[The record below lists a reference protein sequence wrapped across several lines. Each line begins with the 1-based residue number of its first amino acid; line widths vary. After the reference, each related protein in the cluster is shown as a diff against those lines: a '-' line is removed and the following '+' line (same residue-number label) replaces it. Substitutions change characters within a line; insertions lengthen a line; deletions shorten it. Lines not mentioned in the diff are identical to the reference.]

1 MQTRR
6 LGRTNLEV
14 TVIGLG
20 GAPIGRENC
29 SAEDASGTVWVSIEG
44 GMTLVD
50 TSPHYGLGRS
60 EERIGRALR
69 ERPDLAEKVILSTKT
84 GHYVTERDYS
94 YDRTMRSVETSLQR
108 LGVSY
113 LPIVHIHDIQTADE
127 LDAMMGD
134 KAALTALCELKAQGV
149 VGNIGLGTK
158 GLGAL
163 DRALDSGH
171 FDVLMMAN
179 QYNLVEQA
187 GAHIIERAR
196 ELDVGVIIAGAY
208 ATGILVKGSAHPDAR
223 YQYRPAS
230 SSVRSH
236 VAAVE
241 RLCARWGCSLPTVA
255 VQFCL
260 RASRDWPVAVLGART
275 AEQTQTNLATV
286 HETVPDGLW
295 PELEALLASAGPVD
309 VA

>member
-1 MQTRR
+1 MRTRR

-20 GAPIGRENC
+20 GAPVGRENC
-29 SAEDASGTVWVSIEG
+29 SSEEASGTVWSSVEG

-60 EERIGRALR
+60 EERIGQALW
-69 ERPDLAEKVILSTKT
+69 ERPDLAERVLLSTKT
-84 GHYVTERDYS
+84 GHYGAEKDYS
-94 YDRTMRSVETSLQR
+94 YDRTMRSVETSLER

-113 LPIVHIHDIQTADE
+113 LPIVHIHDIQTAAE
-127 LDAMMGD
+127 LDAMMRE
-134 KAALTALCELKAQGV
+134 KAALTALSDLQTQGV
-149 VGNIGLGTK
+149 LGSIGLGTK

-163 DRALDSGH
+163 ERALESGQ

-187 GAHIIERAR
+187 GGHIIERAR
-196 ELDVGVIIAGAY
+196 ELDVGVILAGAY
-208 ATGILVKGSAHPDAR
+208 ATGILVKGSDHPDAR

-230 SSVRSH
+230 PSVRSH
-236 VAAVE
+236 VAGVE
-241 RLCARWGCSLPTVA
+241 RLCAKWGCSLPAVA

-260 RASRDWPVAVLGART
+260 RASRDWPVAVLGARS
-275 AEQTQTNLATV
+275 AEQAQTNLATV
-286 HETVPDGLW
+286 LEIIPEGLW
-295 PELEALLASAGPVD
+295 PELEALLSATGL
-309 VA
+309 AGGT